1 MKLGVT
7 IILLPAA
14 LALPSY
20 NGYGHGHF
28 HSHGSKPYKS
38 GLPSGRPFPA
48 GTGAGPY
55 GMNNSTLSQAG
66 TSAGTSV
73 ANADTITSTNFLT
86 MYNTIYQSAAP
97 SQAADTGSGG
107 SGGGA
112 VAGGSAGT
120 CGGTTTV
127 TYANTV
133 TVTVTEGEEESA
145 TAVTPKSETPVT
157 PNQAPETQAPVA
169 PVASSTTS
177 DAVAPS
183 TTSAAVASS
192 VIPAPVASSTT
203 SAAVASSAAPAT
215 SPTSVPVAEDNT
227 VASLTAPLSLTAAP
241 VVEGFQPI
249 VSPTFETALST
260 SPVPNSAWTVSVT
273 SLSATPYPSGSSGP
287 VGKTSPKPPGSK
299 RGIFMEVGDET
310 YVKAF
315 NANPGKISWVVNQYS
330 GPPVNLSSAFQYVP
344 QCYDKFSDA
353 SLPGQAPH
361 PWTTNAENAVNKG
374 NESFFL
380 SFGEANTPNQ
390 QGLTMDAKEGAD
402 EFMTMMQPWAVN
414 YGVTIGSP
422 GTLGMPW
429 DYQWQNDFLDECAQL
444 GCKIGWI
451 SGHWFSQCG
460 TATAQQL
467 ADTFWGTVNTYKE
480 IAQNHSSQYG
490 IDLKVWVDNF
500 SLNCDSQAQK
510 DFLDIVVPEL
520 DNDPM
525 IERYGYVSSTGSD
538 GFVNSDG
545 SISDLGLHYATM

>member
-14 LALPSY
+14 LALPSF

-38 GLPSGRPFPA
+38 GLPSGHPFHT

-55 GMNNSTLSQAG
+55 GMSNSTLSQAG

-73 ANADTITSTNFLT
+73 ANADTVTSTNFLT

-97 SQAADTGSGG
+97 SQAADTGSGD

-112 VAGGSAGT
+112 VAGGPAGT

-133 TVTVTEGEEESA
+133 TVTVTEGDEESA
-145 TAVTPKSETPVT
+145 TAVTPESETPVT

-177 DAVAPS
+177 AAVASS

-192 VIPAPVASSTT
+192 AIPAPVAPSTT
-203 SAAVASSAAPAT
+203 LAPVASSAAPAT
-215 SPTSVPVAEDNT
+215 SPTSVPVAEDDT
-227 VASLTAPLSLTAAP
+227 VPKLTASLSLTALP

-249 VSPTFETALST
+249 VSPTFETELQT
-260 SPVPNSAWTVSVT
+260 TPLPNSAWTVSVT

-287 VGKTSPKPPGSK
+287 EGKTSPKPPGSK
-299 RGIFMEVGDET
+299 RGLFILVGNEA
-310 YVKAF
+310 YPKAF
-315 NANPGKISWVVNQYS
+315 NANPGKISWVLNQYS
-330 GPPVNLSSAFQYVP
+330 SPPINLSSEFQFVP
-344 QCYDKFSDA
+344 QCYDKFSDETK
-353 SLPGQAPH
+353 PDNPPH
-361 PWTTNAENAVNKG
+361 PWTTNAEQAINLGTEN
-374 NESFFL
+374 FFL
-380 SFGEANTPNQ
+380 SFGEPNTNND
-390 QGLTMDAKEGAD
+390 QGFTMDAKEGAD
-402 EFMTMMQPWAVN
+402 EFMTLMQPWAVN

-444 GCKIGWI
+444 GCKIGWV
-451 SGHWFSQCG
+451 SGHWFSKCG
-460 TATAQQL
+460 QATAQEL
-467 ADTFWGTVNTYKE
+467 ADTFWGTINTYKE

-500 SLNCDSQAQK
+500 SLDCDAQAQK
-510 DFLDIVVPEL
+510 DFLDIVVPEM

-525 IERYGYVSSTGSD
+525 IERYGYVSPDNT
-538 GFVNSDG
+538 FVNADG